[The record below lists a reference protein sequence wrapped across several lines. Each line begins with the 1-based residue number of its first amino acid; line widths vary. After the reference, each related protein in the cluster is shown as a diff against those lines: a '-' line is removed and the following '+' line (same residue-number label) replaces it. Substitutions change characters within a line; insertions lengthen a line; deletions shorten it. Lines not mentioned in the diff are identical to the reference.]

1 MSTEGIAIC
10 SICLLTFGSHEEVLG
25 HTCNEIK
32 EERIEVDEMVLDEK
46 DDSSENKPN
55 ISENDSDYSPEN
67 IKSKKN
73 RLKKKGTKKK
83 RPKKHEPEI
92 KIKVETNKYQ
102 DDEQNDLIDSSNL
115 ELSEQFAA
123 FILSQVDELC
133 EIIKNGDPDLK
144 RTMDVNQKLNDA
156 VDCYRKMSVQLL
168 NFKEGGSLKAR
179 FLAKNQHTQ
188 RKPLYFEN
196 MGSTSLSKIGH
207 DFRK

>member
-55 ISENDSDYSPEN
+55 ISENDSDYIPEN
-67 IKSKKN
+67 IKSEKN
-73 RLKKKGTKKK
+73 SLKKKGTKKK
-83 RPKKHEPEI
+83 RPQKHEPEV
-92 KIKVETNKYQ
+92 KIKVETNIYQ

-115 ELSEQFAA
+115 ELSEEFAA
-123 FILSQVDELC
+123 FILSQVEELC

-144 RTMDVNQKLNDA
+144 RTMNVNQKLNDA
-156 VDCYRKMSVQLL
+156 VDCYRIMSVRLW
-168 NFKEGGSLKAR
+168 NFK
-179 FLAKNQHTQ
+179 
-188 RKPLYFEN
+188 
-196 MGSTSLSKIGH
+196 
-207 DFRK
+207 D

>member
-32 EERIEVDEMVLDEK
+32 EERIEVDEMVHDEK
-46 DDSSENKPN
+46 DNL
-55 ISENDSDYSPEN
+55 SENDSDYIPEN
-67 IKSKKN
+67 IKSEKN
-73 RLKKKGTKKK
+73 HLKKKGTKKK

-102 DDEQNDLIDSSNL
+102 DGEKNDLIDSSNL

-156 VDCYRKMSVQLL
+156 VDCYRIMSVQLL
-168 NFKEGGSLKAR
+168 NFKKGGSK
-179 FLAKNQHTQ
+179 
-188 RKPLYFEN
+188 
-196 MGSTSLSKIGH
+196 
-207 DFRK
+207 

>member
-32 EERIEVDEMVLDEK
+32 EERIEVDEMVHDEK
-46 DDSSENKPN
+46 DNLFENKPN

-67 IKSKKN
+67 IKSEKN

-144 RTMDVNQKLNDA
+144 RTMNVNQKLNDA

-179 FLAKNQHTQ
+179 FLAETKHTH
-188 RKPLYFEN
+188 N
-196 MGSTSLSKIGH
+196 S
-207 DFRK
+207 

>member
-1 MSTEGIAIC
+1 MSIDGIAIC
-10 SICLLTFGSHEEVLG
+10 SICLLAFGSQEEVLG
-25 HTCNEIK
+25 HTCNDIK
-32 EERIEVDEMVLDEK
+32 EERIEVDEMVLNEK
-46 DDSSENKPN
+46 YDLSENKPN

-67 IKSKKN
+67 IKSEKN

-133 EIIKNGDPDLK
+133 EIIKNGDPDIK

-156 VDCYRKMSVQLL
+156 VDCYRIMSVQLL
-168 NFKEGGSLKAR
+168 NFKEGGSKKLNLFGQK
-179 FLAKNQHTQ
+179 
-188 RKPLYFEN
+188 
-196 MGSTSLSKIGH
+196 STYTK
-207 DFRK
+207 

>member
-25 HTCNEIK
+25 HRCNEIR
-32 EERIEVDEMVLDEK
+32 EERIEVDEMGLNEK
-46 DDSSENKPN
+46 YDLSENKPN
-55 ISENDSDYSPEN
+55 KSENDSDYIPEN
-67 IKSKKN
+67 IKSEKN
-73 RLKKKGTKKK
+73 HLKKKGAKKK

-102 DDEQNDLIDSSNL
+102 DEKLNDLIDSSNL

-144 RTMDVNQKLNDA
+144 RTIDVNQKLNDA
-156 VDCYRKMSVQLL
+156 VDCYRIMSVWL
-168 NFKEGGSLKAR
+168 
-179 FLAKNQHTQ
+179 
-188 RKPLYFEN
+188 
-196 MGSTSLSKIGH
+196 
-207 DFRK
+207 

>member
-32 EERIEVDEMVLDEK
+32 EERIEVDEVVHDEK
-46 DDSSENKPN
+46 DNLSENKPN

-92 KIKVETNKYQ
+92 KIKVETNRFQ
-102 DDEQNDLIDSSNL
+102 DEEQNDLIDSSNF
-115 ELSEQFAA
+115 ELSEEFAA
-123 FILSQVDELC
+123 FILNQVDELC
-133 EIIKNGDPDLK
+133 EIIKNGDPDIK

-156 VDCYRKMSVQLL
+156 VDCYRIMSVQLL
-168 NFKEGGSLKAR
+168 NFKKGGSK
-179 FLAKNQHTQ
+179 
-188 RKPLYFEN
+188 
-196 MGSTSLSKIGH
+196 
-207 DFRK
+207 

>member
-32 EERIEVDEMVLDEK
+32 EERIEVDEMVLNENYDL
-46 DDSSENKPN
+46 SENKPN
-55 ISENDSDYSPEN
+55 KSENDSDYIPEN
-67 IKSKKN
+67 IKSQKN

-83 RPKKHEPEI
+83 RPKKHELEI

-102 DDEQNDLIDSSNL
+102 DGEQNYLIDSSNL

-156 VDCYRKMSVQLL
+156 VDCYRIMSVWLW
-168 NFKEGGSLKAR
+168 NFKDGGSLKAR
-179 FLAKNQHTQ
+179 FLAKNKHTH
-188 RKPLYFEN
+188 N
-196 MGSTSLSKIGH
+196 
-207 DFRK
+207 